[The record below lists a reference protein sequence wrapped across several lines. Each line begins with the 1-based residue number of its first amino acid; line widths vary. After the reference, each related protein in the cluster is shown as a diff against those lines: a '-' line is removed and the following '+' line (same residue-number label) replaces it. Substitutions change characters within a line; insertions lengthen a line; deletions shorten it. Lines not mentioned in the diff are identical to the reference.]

1 VVDNFDGD
9 FACRRWIK
17 GAARGG
23 IKSGPRSLV
32 DFRTQSA
39 FQFLVGL
46 IGSREVGMADKEAL
60 VLQLKSAI
68 ADLYR
73 PISFD
78 FLAHRE
84 SEKEAFTPGPR
95 IRVRLQLFLGQS
107 GKGLLAWCHQA
118 QVHFCNALLRLEP
131 LYRSQ

>member
-1 VVDNFDGD
+1 MDRGKRLLARCFHVVNLRDFITVVVDNFDGD

-60 VLQLKSAI
+60 VLHLKSPFA
-68 ADLYR
+68 ALYR
-73 PISFD
+73 PFSFD
-78 FLAHRE
+78 FLAPRE
-84 SEKEAFTPGPR
+84 SEKE
-95 IRVRLQLFLGQS
+95 
-107 GKGLLAWCHQA
+107 
-118 QVHFCNALLRLEP
+118 
-131 LYRSQ
+131 